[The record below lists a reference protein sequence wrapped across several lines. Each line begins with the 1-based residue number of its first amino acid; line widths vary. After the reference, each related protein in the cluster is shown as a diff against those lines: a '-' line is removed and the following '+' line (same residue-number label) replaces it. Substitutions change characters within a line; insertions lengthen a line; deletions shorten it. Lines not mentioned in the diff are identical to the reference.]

1 MDIKY
6 NMPYVK
12 KSQMYIVY
20 TKIHNY
26 KVFQKTTICYI
37 FKDNKYNIT
46 MCPIKI
52 QVFKFSLFDY
62 LSLAQLYIIVLLSS
76 RKHFQLHDPLMRN
89 PPANPYSP

>member
-26 KVFQKTTICYI
+26 KVFQKTTVCYI

-46 MCPIKI
+46 MCPIK
-52 QVFKFSLFDY
+52 KRCSSSHYHY
-62 LSLAQLYIIVLLSS
+62 LSEFRTVVHYCVVIKQETLPVA
-76 RKHFQLHDPLMRN
+76 
-89 PPANPYSP
+89 